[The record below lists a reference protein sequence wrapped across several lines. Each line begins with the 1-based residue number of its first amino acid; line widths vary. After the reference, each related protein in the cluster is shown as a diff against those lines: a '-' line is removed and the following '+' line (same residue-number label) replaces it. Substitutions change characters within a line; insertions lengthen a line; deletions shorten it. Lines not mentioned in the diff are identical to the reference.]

1 MKGYAAYW
9 RSTVLRYLRT
19 AYRSLEAAAA
29 SAAVTSNGSTGAA
42 IPADKTGGVS
52 SAVTKAKDEVAGES
66 TDTDKRA
73 VLRMTIKDLARAVH
87 LTEDD
92 TAWTMQQLALV
103 KRRERR
109 VPPTLKAGGVTNG
122 DGTVYAPAEGAA
134 AKVDLVNGGE
144 MLSRD
149 GASGPQDNGERT
161 ENRQT
166 SASAN
171 GHNGATSSASDNHM
185 PLGGDVSGNEVEL
198 HDEQGEDEEEEED
211 DEDEGDPAAHHRH
224 WVFDMSKARIEEL
237 CVRYKV
243 TEAPLLLESAVRL

>member
-1 MKGYAAYW
+1 M
-9 RSTVLRYLRT
+9 
-19 AYRSLEAAAA
+19 
-29 SAAVTSNGSTGAA
+29 
-42 IPADKTGGVS
+42 PADKTGGAL
-52 SAVTKAKDEVAGES
+52 SAVTEDKVAEES

-92 TAWTMQQLALV
+92 TAWTMQQLGLV

-109 VPPTLKAGGVTNG
+109 VPATLKAAGAANG
-122 DGTVYAPAEGAA
+122 NGTVYALAEGAA
-134 AKVDLVNGGE
+134 AKVGLVKGGE
-144 MLSRD
+144 MPS
-149 GASGPQDNGERT
+149 GHVASGPPNNGERT

-171 GHNGATSSASDNHM
+171 GHNGATSSAGDNHM
-185 PLGGDVSGNEVEL
+185 SPGGDVSGNEVEV
-198 HDEQGEDEEEEED
+198 HDKQGEENEEEEEN
-211 DEDEGDPAAHHRH
+211 EDEGDSAAHHRH

-243 TEAPLLLESAVRL
+243 TEAPLLLESAVKL